1 MRLPRF
7 VLGCLVAGA
16 MVATFLP
23 SLTREPRFGGTFI
36 GAVIADDGIVLGADS
51 RSTFLDERGR
61 PMGYVDGMQKLYV
74 SNTTGVAVSG
84 LTSVEGEL
92 FNTFV
97 DRNSFLLSRPATEVL
112 PGFTAWLPFQNSTG
126 VLLLSAG
133 FDKVHPQICARSAVR
148 PQSCQD
154 TGSITNKPS
163 QSLQSWVSGLRAAP
177 KAALAAG
184 ALKQAI
190 QESAS
195 GDLTVGGAISLV
207 ELRPGAPPMWF
218 ENPPRDNGWRTVC
231 DVVRDYRA
239 SRARIVPIAPKAEL
253 DKYLASA
260 CPK

>member
-1 MRLPRF
+1 MRLPRLM
-7 VLGCLVAGA
+7 LGCLLAGA
-16 MVATFLP
+16 MITMFLP
-23 SLTREPRFGGTFI
+23 DLTRESRFGGTFI
-36 GAVIADDGIVLGADS
+36 GAVVAEEGIVLGSDS

-84 LTSVEGEL
+84 LTSVQGEL

-112 PGFTAWLPFQNSTG
+112 PGFSSWLPFENSTG

-133 FDKVHPQICARSAVR
+133 FDKVHPQICARSVVR
-148 PQSCQD
+148 PQECQD

-163 QSLQSWVSGLRAAP
+163 PSLQSWVSGLRAAP

-190 QESAS
+190 LESES

-207 ELRPGAPPMWF
+207 ELRPGLPPMWL

-239 SRARIVPIAPKAEL
+239 SRTRIVPIAPQVEL
-253 DKYLASA
+253 DRYLTSA